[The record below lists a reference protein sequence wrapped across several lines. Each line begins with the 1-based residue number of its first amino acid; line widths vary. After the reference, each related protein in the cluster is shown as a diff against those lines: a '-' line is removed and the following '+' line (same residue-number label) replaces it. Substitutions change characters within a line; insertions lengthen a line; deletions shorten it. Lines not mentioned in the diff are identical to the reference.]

1 MLTIGIV
8 AYVYFVLEFDPFLP
22 ARRVRTISKRL
33 TPREATLRQRRSP
46 PPHSDPARTGID
58 DNNDDW
64 FQRLQEKWGAY
75 ARDQDAH
82 RKDAGAGNMASGL
95 YDHARRRRKDVSA
108 VDGDVDD
115 ELSKAA
121 ARAADKQIA
130 RANKAAK
137 GKRPKPQRQ
146 KDDKAASTRPKPK
159 RRTDDKAASTLP
171 RPPECSRWLREDPP
185 RRTISKLWGSASK
198 PGQSKLVYSKMGYA
212 SQTGQDRWLYANLF
226 HHWRKAGKVA
236 ACCTSWTS
244 RAAAA

>member
-1 MLTIGIV
+1 MVEQTSSAISTTSWRHSGW
-8 AYVYFVLEFDPFLP
+8 AMMTASGCSVL
-22 ARRVRTISKRL
+22 VRSPL
-33 TPREATLRQRRSP
+33 ALRSP
-46 PPHSDPARTGID
+46 PLHSDPARTGID
-58 DNNDDW
+58 DNNNDDW

-75 ARDQDAH
+75 ARNQDAH

-108 VDGDVDD
+108 VDGDVNDQ
-115 ELSKAA
+115 LSKAA

-159 RRTDDKAASTLP
+159 RRTDDKATSTLP

-185 RRTISKLWGSASK
+185 RRAISKLWGTIICE
-198 PGQSKLVYSKMGYA
+198 G
-212 SQTGQDRWLYANLF
+212 TE
-226 HHWRKAGKVA
+226 
-236 ACCTSWTS
+236 T
-244 RAAAA
+244 